1 MAKQDSTARFDA
13 PPHVSESLIPA
24 VGYLRR
30 SSDKQE
36 QSLPD
41 QKREIIKY
49 AKANGYRVLRWYQ
62 DDAISGDDTLRRHG
76 FLEMHAAAC
85 GSREFEAILVWDI
98 DRFGRFHSME
108 AGYWVHPLMKAG
120 VRLVSVTEGPVNW
133 DDFTGRVVYSLKQE
147 GKYQFL
153 IDLSRNSTRGHITTA
168 QQGYLC
174 GQAAPYGYDRM
185 LVDESGAPQQRVRNG
200 EKVAKPKSWK
210 VTLVP
215 ADDSEKVR
223 TLQWLFEEYAEQDIG
238 LRSLAD
244 AINEQGIPAPR
255 GGVWQAGTIRQILR
269 NETYLGTFIY
279 AKRRMGK
286 YNRVVAGDVR
296 AREDFAQV
304 KVKVNAEAD
313 QIRVPNAH
321 AALIKHET
329 WEKVQEKLLARTMR
343 STPRR
348 ERNADLYL
356 LSGLVHCGHCQQKM
370 YGTSKSKV
378 RGDKSYR
385 WAKYICSTYQ
395 KAGRS
400 QGCFYHTVDQD
411 ALLAIV
417 LKKLR
422 QQVFGEGHRDEL
434 RRRIVKRLAARV
446 TVEPELIGS
455 CESRLKELESELDR
469 ATDRML
475 RSPEDL
481 VDILAPKVSRMR
493 QERDGVAKRLAE
505 MKGRLRPVDAEAEA
519 DCALNRLWCLEQEIE
534 GAEPARLRE
543 LIRRIVG
550 RVDLY
555 FDHVPRG
562 KRIECPLSRGVI
574 ELRQD
579 PIFFGPVNR
588 DDRI

>member
-1 MAKQDSTARFDA
+1 MAKRDSIVCSAVS
-13 PPHVSESLIPA
+13 PHSSDSLIPA

-41 QKREIIKY
+41 QRREITKY
-49 AKANGYRVLRWYQ
+49 AKANGYQLLRWYQ

-76 FLEMHAAAC
+76 FLDMHAAAC
-85 GSREFEAILVWDI
+85 GSRDFEAILVWDI

-147 GKYQFL
+147 GKYQYL

-185 LVDESGAPQQRVRNG
+185 LVDESGTPQQRVRNG

-215 ADDSEKVR
+215 ADDPERVR
-223 TLQWLFEEYAEQDIG
+223 TLQWLFEAYAQQDMG

-244 AINEQGIPAPR
+244 ALNQQGVAAPR
-255 GGVWQAGTIRQILR
+255 GGLWQAGTIREILR
-269 NETYLGTFIY
+269 NETYLGTLTY

-286 YNRVVAGDVR
+286 YHRVVAGDVR
-296 AREDFAQV
+296 ARDDFAQA
-304 KVKVNAEAD
+304 KVKLNAEAE
-313 QIRVPNAH
+313 QIRIPNAH
-321 AALIKHET
+321 PALIEQET
-329 WEKVQEKLLARTMR
+329 WEKVQEKLVARKGRT
-343 STPRR
+343 TPWRQ
-348 ERNADLYL
+348 ENGDLYL
-356 LSGLVHCGHCQQKM
+356 LSGLIHCGHCQKKM
-370 YGTSKSKV
+370 YGKSKRKV
-378 RGDKSYR
+378 RGGKSHR
-385 WAKYICSTYQ
+385 CAGYICSTYQ
-395 KAGRS
+395 RAGHS
-400 QGCFYHTVDQD
+400 QGCYYHTVDQD
-411 ALLAIV
+411 ALLAVV
-417 LKKLR
+417 LKKLK

-446 TVEPELIGS
+446 TVEPELIRS
-455 CESRLKELESELDR
+455 FESRLAELESGLDR

-475 RSPEDL
+475 RSPDDL
-481 VDILAPKVSRMR
+481 VDLLAPKVSRMR
-493 QERDGVAKRLAE
+493 QERDGAANRLAGL
-505 MKGRLRPVDAEAEA
+505 KRQAHPVDADAEA
-519 DCALNRLWCLEQEIE
+519 DSVLSRLWSLEQEIQE
-534 GAEPARLRE
+534 AEPARLRE

-550 RVDLY
+550 RIDLF
-555 FDHVPRG
+555 FDHVPHG
-562 KRIECPLSRGVI
+562 KRIKCSLSRGMI
-574 ELRQD
+574 ELKQD
-579 PIFFGPVNR
+579 PIFFGLVNR
-588 DDRI
+588 EGAR